1 MPSRTK
7 RIEST
12 FKSTVQYLMNKL
24 CVFAGMTIGGY
35 LGWWL
40 GGGLDDLYIAF
51 ALSALGNFVGI
62 YFGWRV
68 NRDYLS

>member
-1 MPSRTK
+1 
-7 RIEST
+7 
-12 FKSTVQYLMNKL
+12 MNKL
-24 CVFAGMTIGGY
+24 CVLVGMTIGGY

-40 GGGLDDLYIAF
+40 GGGFDNLYSAF

-62 YFGWRV
+62 YFGLRV

>member
-1 MPSRTK
+1 
-7 RIEST
+7 
-12 FKSTVQYLMNKL
+12 MNKL